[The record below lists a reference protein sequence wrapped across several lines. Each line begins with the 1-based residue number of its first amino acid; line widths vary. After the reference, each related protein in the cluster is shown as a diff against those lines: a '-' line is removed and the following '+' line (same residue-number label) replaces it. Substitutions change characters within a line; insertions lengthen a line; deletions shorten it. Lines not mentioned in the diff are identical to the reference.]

1 MSNKRLSERFE
12 TAIGALAARNHRKP
26 WQALLLAGVLVAV
39 GSFLAGKLTL
49 NADLTALLPRSFSS
63 VQDLEKLRKRFGGQ
77 GNVVVAGLGAEPEA
91 LKRFADDMAPRLAQ
105 LSEVRYVNYQRP
117 RAFFEE
123 HALYYVDVPDLRT
136 IQERID
142 ARILW
147 EKQQANPLF
156 VRLDEEPAPSLDF
169 SDIEQKYTGGASQRF
184 AGTGSG
190 QGSAAGELYY
200 LDPEERMV
208 VLLLKPKGS
217 SADLNYAKKVVGQVE
232 AFLAQQDLSKY
243 GPGFTTAI
251 TGNYKKKIDQQK
263 VITGDLGRASGI
275 ALVLL
280 VLYLAFHFRSAWS
293 VAFTMAPVVA
303 SLSWTYGFVGA
314 VYGQVN
320 LLTGFLGAVLG
331 GLGVEHGIHL
341 LGRYATLRSEGQ
353 DSLAAVRESFRHTG
367 FSALI
372 AAVVA
377 ALTFLSLSISEFIA
391 FREFGVIAAIGMV
404 LSIVSYVLIL
414 PAMLGLASRLGWTPG
429 VHEASAGPLAVLAR
443 WLPQHYRAVSIVV
456 GVGMVALISQAWRVS
471 FNYDSTKLDDVSL
484 PSVRLDRRMDKI
496 LGYSQSPV
504 VVLTDTQA
512 QELEVVRE
520 LKARKEK
527 QGKDS
532 TIDFVGSVADL
543 VPEKQ
548 QEKQAILQAIHR
560 KLEGLDLSRL
570 SDTVRPDVERA
581 LKMSAAQPFDRST
594 LPDAVRRQFE
604 GMSGGDA
611 GGVVLVYAAVNLAD
625 GAGTRRFAKEVR
637 GLQLPDGSSVSA
649 TGESLILADILDMVA
664 HDGPE
669 ILAAAVLSVLVA
681 MWITLGRLRTAL
693 ICMMP
698 TLVSVAGLVGLM
710 AILDLQ
716 FNYLNLV
723 VLPVLVGTTVDA
735 GVHLV
740 QRLGEPDSDF
750 ISVYAET
757 GRAITGGLLTSAIG
771 FLALILARH
780 PGLNSIGTLA
790 NLGFGV
796 NILIVLVG
804 FPAFLLLV
812 ERWRR
817 KHHVVEEGV
826 PPAEEGAAGHQ

>member
-1 MSNKRLSERFE
+1 MSDKGLGERFE
-12 TAIGALAARNHRKP
+12 AVMGALAARNHRKP
-26 WQALLLAGVLVAV
+26 WQALLLAVVLVAL
-39 GSFLAGKLTL
+39 GTSFARKLTL
-49 NADLTALLPRSFSS
+49 NADLTALLPRSFTS
-63 VQDLEKLRKRFGGQ
+63 VKDLEKLRERFGGQ

-91 LKRFADDMAPRLAQ
+91 LKRFADDMAPKLAQ

-117 RAFFEE
+117 RSFFEE
-123 HALYYVDVPDLRT
+123 HALYYVDVEDLKA
-136 IQERID
+136 IQDRID
-142 ARILW
+142 ARITW

-156 VRLDEEPAPSLDF
+156 VRLDEEPPPSIDF
-169 SDIEQKYTGGASQRF
+169 TDIEQKYAGRASQRL
-184 AGTGSG
+184 
-190 QGSAAGELYY
+190 AGEGDLYY
-200 LDPEERMV
+200 LDPQERMV
-208 VLLLKPKGS
+208 VIILKPRGS

-232 AFLAQQDLSKY
+232 EFLAQQDLSKY

-263 VITGDLGRASGI
+263 VIAGDLGRASGI

-280 VLYLAFHFRSAWS
+280 IAYLAFHFRSAWS
-293 VAFTMAPVVA
+293 VLFTLAPVMA
-303 SLSWTYGFVGA
+303 GLSWTYGFVGA

-341 LGRYATLRSEGQ
+341 LGRYATLRSEGH
-353 DSLAAVRESFRHTG
+353 DSLEAVREAFRHTG

-391 FREFGVIAAIGMV
+391 FREFGVIAAVGMLV
-404 LSIVSYVLIL
+404 SIASYLLIL
-414 PAMLGLASRLGWTPG
+414 PAMLGVASRLGWAPRVREG
-429 VHEASAGPLAVLAR
+429 SAGPLALLAG
-443 WLPQHYRAVSIVV
+443 WLPRRYRAISIVV
-456 GVGMVALISQAWRVS
+456 GLGLVALISQAWRVS
-471 FNYDSTKLDDVSL
+471 FNYDSTKLDDVTL

-504 VVLTDTQA
+504 VVLTDTQDM
-512 QELEVVRE
+512 EREVVRQLQE
-520 LKARKEK
+520 RKVK
-527 QGKDS
+527 QGKET
-532 TIDFVGSVADL
+532 TIDFVGSVEDL
-543 VPEKQ
+543 VPKQ
-548 QEKQAILQAIHR
+548 QMEKQAILQAIGDRLR
-560 KLEGLDLSRL
+560 KLDPERL
-570 SDTVRPDVERA
+570 PDDVRPNLERA
-581 LKMSAAQPFDRST
+581 LKLSTAQPFQRET
-594 LPDAVRRQFE
+594 LPEAVRRQFE
-604 GMSGGDA
+604 GMNGSA

-637 GLQLPDGSSVSA
+637 GMQLPDGSQISA
-649 TGESLILADILDMVA
+649 AGESLILADILDMVA
-664 HDGPE
+664 KEGPQ
-669 ILAAAVLSVLVA
+669 ILAAAVLSVLAA
-681 MWITLGRLRTAL
+681 MWLTLGKLRTAL
-693 ICMMP
+693 ICMLP

-710 AILDLQ
+710 ALLDLQ

-740 QRLGEPDSDF
+740 QRLSEPDSDF

-771 FLALILARH
+771 FLALILAQH

-796 NILIVLVG
+796 NIVIVLVG

-817 KHHVVEEGV
+817 KHGLVES
-826 PPAEEGAAGHQ
+826 AERA